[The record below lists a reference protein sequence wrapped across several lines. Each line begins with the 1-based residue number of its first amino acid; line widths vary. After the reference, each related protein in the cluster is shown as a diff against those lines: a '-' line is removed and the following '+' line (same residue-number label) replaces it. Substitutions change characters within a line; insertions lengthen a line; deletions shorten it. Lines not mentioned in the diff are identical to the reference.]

1 VWEKTLKLLKKSH
14 KKDVAALR
22 ATFDLTFCQ
31 KVTRAMASNLT
42 KTHGMGRFIRYYT
55 FGRLRLKTGT

>member
-1 VWEKTLKLLKKSH
+1 MSLFKQVWEKTLKLLKKSQ

-31 KVTRAMASNLT
+31 KVRSPCRLPRRALT
-42 KTHGMGRFIRYYT
+42 VA
-55 FGRLRLKTGT
+55 